1 MGIKVTIK
9 FIYYWPTALLGEE
22 SSSIYNI
29 LKNLILKVRSIL
41 FMSQSV
47 FQISHDMMAKGC
59 KFSVFHQ
66 ILMDVHILFSPK
78 ILLIRPEYQRGAK
91 DKKMLLASGCKLSK
105 ELMYPV
111 PSV

>member
-22 SSSIYNI
+22 SSSICNI
-29 LKNLILKVRSIL
+29 IL
-41 FMSQSV
+41 FSKSDPCCLCHKSV

-66 ILMDVHILFSPK
+66 ILIDAHILFSPK
-78 ILLIRPEYQRGAK
+78 ISPTRPLS
-91 DKKMLLASGCKLSK
+91 DKTGLQALKRTDVSCQN
-105 ELMYPV
+105 V
-111 PSV
+111 TSV